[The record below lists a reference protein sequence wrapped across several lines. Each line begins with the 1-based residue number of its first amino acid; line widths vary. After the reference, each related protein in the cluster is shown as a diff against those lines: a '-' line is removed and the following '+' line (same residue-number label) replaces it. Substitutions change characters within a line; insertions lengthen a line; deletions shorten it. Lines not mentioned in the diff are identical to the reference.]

1 MATLDVARDENLT
14 IKPKTVD
21 KNFRKMHSSQVKSCK
36 PKAKVNFVFDAD
48 HPIVSACVT
57 PQ

>member
-1 MATLDVARDENLT
+1 MAILDVARDENLT
-14 IKPKTVD
+14 IISLKQQTKFQED
-21 KNFRKMHSSQVKSCK
+21 AFKSGQSCK

>member
-1 MATLDVARDENLT
+1 MATLDVVRDENLT
-14 IKPKTVD
+14 IKPKTAD
-21 KNFRKMHSSQVKSCK
+21 KISGRCK